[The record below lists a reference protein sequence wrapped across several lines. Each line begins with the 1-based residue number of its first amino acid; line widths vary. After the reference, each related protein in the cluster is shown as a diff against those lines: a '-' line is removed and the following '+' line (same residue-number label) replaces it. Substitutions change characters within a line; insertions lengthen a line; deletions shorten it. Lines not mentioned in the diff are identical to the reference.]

1 MIKERLCLTVFEYI
15 PVSIQDA
22 CFRVFEQFQF
32 KAYQCS
38 HGYSG
43 EYAPA
48 FSYKLHP
55 CSAIQI
61 DVTMK

>member
-1 MIKERLCLTVFEYI
+1 MYI
-15 PVSIQDA
+15 PVTIQDA
-22 CFRVFEQFQF
+22 CFRVLEQFQF

-48 FSYKLHP
+48 FSSKLHP
-55 CSAIQI
+55 CSAISN
-61 DVTMK
+61 